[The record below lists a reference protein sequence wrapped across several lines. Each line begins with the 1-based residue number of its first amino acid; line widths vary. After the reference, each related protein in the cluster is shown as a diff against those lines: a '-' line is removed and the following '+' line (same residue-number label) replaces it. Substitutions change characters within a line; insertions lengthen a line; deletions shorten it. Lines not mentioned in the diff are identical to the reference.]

1 MTALRGKLLALKSH
15 RGFRRYAA
23 NTSWMMAEKILRIVA
38 GLLVGVWVA
47 RYLGPEQFGV
57 FSYVLA
63 FTAIFGGIAKLGLD
77 GILVRELVNQPELRN
92 TWLGTAFWL
101 KVAGAFLVMA
111 IMASVVPFTSNDAT
125 TNLYIFIIAAG
136 LVFQGFEVVEFYFQS
151 QVLGKLISICKV
163 FQLTLSSLIKVYLVL
178 TEADLL
184 WFVLVAA
191 SDVLGLALSYFVAFR
206 LKTDTGFFRN
216 FDWNIAKALLKDSWP
231 LILSSLVVMI
241 YMRIDQIMVK
251 EILGAHEVGI
261 YSAAVRLSEA
271 VYFVPV
277 MISTSLF
284 PAILNAKAQ
293 SKALYEKR
301 LSRLYFFLIW
311 LAIFFGATFS
321 LLGGQVVEFLYG
333 PDYKEASQ
341 VLEIHIWASIFVFV
355 GAASGK
361 WYLSENLQKYRFI
374 NQLLGAIMN
383 IVLNFYFIESFGL
396 LGAALSTIISY
407 AFAAYIFDLFWVETR
422 PNFYRLNKSI
432 FGGALFEKND

>member
-1 MTALRGKLLALKSH
+1 
-15 RGFRRYAA
+15 
-23 NTSWMMAEKILRIVA
+23 MMAEKILRIFA

-77 GILVRELVNQPELRN
+77 GILIRELVNQPELRD

-111 IMASVVPFTSNDAT
+111 IMALVMPFTSNDAS

-184 WFVLVAA
+184 WFVVVAA

-251 EILGAHEVGI
+251 EMLGAHEVGI

-277 MISTSLF
+277 MISASLF

-311 LAIFFGATFS
+311 LAILFGVTFS
-321 LLGGQVVEFLYG
+321 VLGGQLVEFLYG

-341 VLEIHIWASIFVFV
+341 VLEIHIWACIFVFA

-374 NQLLGAIMN
+374 NQLLGAVMN
-383 IVLNFYFIESFGL
+383 IILNYYLIESYGL

-407 AFAAYIFDLFWVETR
+407 AFAAYLFDLFWVETR

-432 FGGALFEKND
+432 FGGALVEKND